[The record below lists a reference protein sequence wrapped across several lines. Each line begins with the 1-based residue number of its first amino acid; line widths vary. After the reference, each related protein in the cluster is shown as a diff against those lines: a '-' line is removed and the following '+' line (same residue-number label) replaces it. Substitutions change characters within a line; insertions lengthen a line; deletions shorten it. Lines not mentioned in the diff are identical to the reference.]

1 MYGFHF
7 TLRVL
12 GVGWIQD
19 TQCGFK
25 VRPPHPSQRDSL
37 TPSLT
42 QLFTRPAAQ
51 ALFPPL
57 HLANWIFD
65 VELLLLA
72 SRLHIPVKEVP
83 VHWHEVAGSKLN
95 VATATLGM
103 VCDLLVMRLSY
114 AIGRWSAWD
123 GYVRPGAQANR
134 SGNGGEVRIGRRE
147 D

>member
-7 TLRVL
+7 TLRAL

-25 VRPPHPSQRDSL
+25 VCPPLRLQLNPL
-37 TPSLT
+37 TPPT

-51 ALFPPL
+51 VLFPPL

-72 SRLHIPVKEVP
+72 SYLRIPVKEVP

-103 VCDLLVMRLSY
+103 VYDLLVMRLSY
-114 AIGRWSAWD
+114 AVGRWSARD
-123 GYVRPGAQANR
+123 GYVRRGAQANR
-134 SGNGGEVRIGRRE
+134 SEVESER
-147 D
+147 

>member
-12 GVGWIQD
+12 GVGWIKD

-25 VRPPHPSQRDSL
+25 VRPPRLPSQRNSL
-37 TPSLT
+37 TTNSLLA
-42 QLFTRPAAQ
+42 QLFTRSAAQ

-57 HLANWIFD
+57 HLSNWIFD

-72 SRLHIPVKEVP
+72 SYRDIPVEEVP

-103 VCDLLVMRLSY
+103 VYDLLVMRLSY

-123 GYVRPGAQANR
+123 GYVRPANQ
-134 SGNGGEVRIGRRE
+134 SGNEGEVRIGRRE